1 MRQWEKI
8 EVNGE
13 QFIFFKNSLC
23 LIKFNSEIEN
33 AFLIAE
39 QGGTI
44 PEEYRMGVE
53 DVIKQD
59 EMFANFIKNNTGKGG
74 EEEKKLLGIEI
85 NTVNACN
92 MQCQYCFA
100 IDGTHNKK
108 ATMSEDNAKQA
119 IDFLFQNAAKRKTLY
134 ITIIGGEPLMNI
146 ERFKYIVRYAEEKAA
161 EKQKKVR
168 FFITTNGTILD
179 EDLKAFLDHHQI
191 NIMLS
196 LDSQF
201 PEIQNLLRPM
211 KNGKGSW
218 EYIQKN
224 FDYFRTRPKSTVHIT
239 LTPYNYKLFK
249 YAKSCYEMGF
259 ECVHFDIVKSDKSE
273 FNFTINQIEE
283 INKECNQLTEYVV
296 NKIEQGKAIS
306 AYPIMDNIWTLAK
319 RMPKLSS
326 CSVPYHQ
333 CCFGPDGKIYPCD
346 VLMWDKYCMGEIENM
361 TYSPAIFDDLK
372 TPAVCGECWARYLC
386 GGQCIADVLQNKES
400 FQSLYCIFKRNIF
413 KLQLYMF
420 YRLSVSGNYI
430 SEYIK
435 RKEEEYEYEK

>member
-1 MRQWEKI
+1 M
-8 EVNGE
+8 V
-13 QFIFFKNSLC
+13 
-23 LIKFNSEIEN
+23 
-33 AFLIAE
+33 
-39 QGGTI
+39 
-44 PEEYRMGVE
+44 VE

-59 EMFANFIKNNTGKGG
+59 EMFTNFIRVKNRG
-74 EEEKKLLGIEI
+74 EVVEEKKLLGIEI

-92 MQCQYCFA
+92 MRCQYCFA
-100 IDGTHNKK
+100 VDGTHNKK
-108 ATMSEDNAKQA
+108 ATMSGKNAKKA

-146 ERFKYIVRYAEEKAA
+146 ERFKDIVLYAEKKAA
-161 EKQKKVR
+161 ERRKKVR

-179 EDLKAFLDHHQI
+179 EDLKTFLDCHQI
-191 NIMLS
+191 NVMLS

-224 FDYFRTRPKSTVHIT
+224 FDYFRKRSKSTVHIT
-239 LTPYNYKLFK
+239 LTPYNYKLFE

-259 ECVHFDIVKSDKSE
+259 KCVHFDIVKSDKPE
-273 FNFTINQIEE
+273 FNFSPEQIEE
-283 INKECNQLTEYVV
+283 INNECNQLAEYVAQQ
-296 NKIEQGKAIS
+296 IEQGRTIS

-326 CSVPYHQ
+326 CSVPYRQ

-346 VLMWDKYCMGEIENM
+346 VLMWDKYCMGEIGDM
-361 TYSPAIFDDLK
+361 TYSAEKFDDLK
-372 TPAVCGECWARYLC
+372 TPIVCGECWARYLC
-386 GGQCIADVLQNKES
+386 GGQCIADMLQNKEE

-420 YRLSVSGNYI
+420 YRLSVSSNYI
-430 SEYIK
+430 SDYIK

>member
-44 PEEYRMGVE
+44 PEEYRMVVE

-239 LTPYNYKLFK
+239 LTP
-249 YAKSCYEMGF
+249 
-259 ECVHFDIVKSDKSE
+259 
-273 FNFTINQIEE
+273 
-283 INKECNQLTEYVV
+283 
-296 NKIEQGKAIS
+296 
-306 AYPIMDNIWTLAK
+306 
-319 RMPKLSS
+319 
-326 CSVPYHQ
+326 
-333 CCFGPDGKIYPCD
+333 
-346 VLMWDKYCMGEIENM
+346 
-361 TYSPAIFDDLK
+361 
-372 TPAVCGECWARYLC
+372 
-386 GGQCIADVLQNKES
+386 
-400 FQSLYCIFKRNIF
+400 
-413 KLQLYMF
+413 
-420 YRLSVSGNYI
+420 
-430 SEYIK
+430 
-435 RKEEEYEYEK
+435 